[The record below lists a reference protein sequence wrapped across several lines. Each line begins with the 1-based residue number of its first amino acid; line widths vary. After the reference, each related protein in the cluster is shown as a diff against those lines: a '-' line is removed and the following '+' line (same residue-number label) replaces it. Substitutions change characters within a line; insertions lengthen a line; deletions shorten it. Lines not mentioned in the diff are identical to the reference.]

1 MRRSLDLL
9 YDGAGA
15 LAALFLLAI
24 VVTVLIQVGFNIVD
38 SLAIAFGAAPP
49 GLVLP
54 SYAEFTGYFLAA
66 ASFLAAAHTL
76 RRGAMIR
83 VALVIQRLRPATR
96 RWVEV
101 WCAGA
106 GAVFAAYATYW
117 MLLLVLESLEFGDV
131 SPGMVPVQLWIPQSA
146 LALGLAI
153 MTVALIDGTVAA
165 YKGEMILDDV
175 PEVDLASLERER
187 G

>member
-9 YDGAGA
+9 YDGAGV
-15 LAALFLLAI
+15 LAALFLVAI
-24 VVTVLIQVGFNIVD
+24 VAVVLIQVGFNILD
-38 SLAIAFGAAPP
+38 SLALAFGAAPP
-49 GLVLP
+49 GFVLP

-83 VALVIQRLRPATR
+83 VSLVLQRLGGETR

-101 WCAGA
+101 WCAAA

-117 MLLLVLESLEFGDV
+117 MTLLVLESLEFGDV
-131 SPGMVPVQLWIPQSA
+131 SPGMIAVPLWIPQTS

-153 MTVALIDGTVAA
+153 MTVALIDGTAEAWRGRYLLADASEDVADSHG
-165 YKGEMILDDV
+165 GEV
-175 PEVDLASLERER
+175 
-187 G
+187 